1 LFRRYWLVI
10 RPASDAI
17 RRSWLAAIRRHA
29 LRRSLRLPRARR
41 PLAVVKLFLRL
52 WRGNEEIRPGHVARK
67 NPT

>member
-29 LRRSLRLPRARR
+29 LRALRGSHFSA
-41 PLAVVKLFLRL
+41 ALR
-52 WRGNEEIRPGHVARK
+52 
-67 NPT
+67 